1 MSDRRSR
8 ERAVAHD
15 RSAQAGA
22 DRAPDPSAAGGG
34 PLAGVR
40 VLDLTAVLMGPFA
53 TQLLGDMGADVI
65 KVEPPRGDTS
75 RGIGPMRSPGMGGS
89 FLHVNRN
96 KRAVCI
102 DLKNEAGRDV
112 LLALA
117 CKADVLVYNVRP
129 AAMKRLRLT
138 YEDLAAVNPR
148 IIYAGVFGY
157 GQDGPYA
164 EFPAYDDLIQGAIGL
179 PTLIGRV
186 GDGVPRY
193 VPLVF
198 VDRAVGLAAVNSI
211 TAALFHRERTGRG
224 QSIEVPMFETMVP
237 FVLGEHMAGHTFDP
251 PLGPVGYP
259 RLLAPER
266 RPYQTSD
273 GYVCAVIYTDR
284 HWQSFYELTGRS
296 DEFARDPRVKT
307 IGERTKHI
315 AELCEESA
323 RHFRTDTTRN
333 WLDRLNAADIP
344 CMRLNTPESLL
355 QDPHLEA
362 VGYFERFEH
371 PSEGT
376 IWQMRP
382 AVTSTEPARRQR
394 LPAPRL
400 GQHTREV
407 LAEVGID
414 DEAAQRLARIGA
426 VAGEGLPGA

>member
-1 MSDRRSR
+1 MTDR
-8 ERAVAHD
+8 EPGTGEHC
-15 RSAQAGA
+15 SAQGE
-22 DRAPDPSAAGGG
+22 GG

-40 VLDLTAVLMGPFA
+40 VLDLTSVLMGPFA

-75 RGIGPMRSPGMGGS
+75 RGIGPMRNPGMGGG

-96 KRAVCI
+96 KRAICI
-102 DLKNEAGRDV
+102 DLKNEAGREV
-112 LLALA
+112 LLELA
-117 CKADVLVYNVRP
+117 RTADVLVYNVRP

-148 IIYAGVFGY
+148 IICAGVFGY

-179 PTLIGRV
+179 PTLIGRT

-198 VDRAVGLAAVNSI
+198 VDRAVGLAAVNAI
-211 TAALFHRERTGRG
+211 TAALYHRERTGRG

-237 FVLGEHMAGHTFDP
+237 FVLGEHMAGQTFDP
-251 PLGPVGYP
+251 PLGPIGYP

-273 GYVCAVIYTDR
+273 GHVCAVIYTDR
-284 HWQSFYELTGRS
+284 HWQSFYELTGRGA
-296 DEFARDPRVKT
+296 EFASDARVKT
-307 IGERTKHI
+307 IGERTKHM

-323 RHFRTDTTRN
+323 RFFRTDTTQS

-344 CMRLNTPESLL
+344 CMRLNTPESLTS
-355 QDPHLEA
+355 DPHLA
-362 VGYFERFEH
+362 AIGYFERFEH
-371 PSEGT
+371 PSEGST
-376 IWQMRP
+376 WQMRSP
-382 AVTSTEPARRQR
+382 VKWSEPGRQQM
-394 LPAPRL
+394 LPAPRC

-407 LAEVGID
+407 LAEVGIEG
-414 DEAAQRLARIGA
+414 EAVERLARIGA
-426 VAGEGLPGA
+426 VAGEGLPRREG